1 MRKDIVLPALALAG
15 GAAGLLLR
23 IWQRVQALDPVTQLY
38 NAGAPSSLALLA
50 LAIVM
55 AVLSLALCR
64 GGREISAPEK
74 AFLCPYP
81 AYMTLM
87 TAAAM
92 AFLLAAAAGMPQF
105 MQELQA
111 WQLDSEY
118 HALPAALFLSQLGCV
133 AAAVGSLTL
142 GRSNYRLLNGPQTRI
157 WAALPAYGA
166 LPWLVAQYQNYSRDP
181 DLTHSYVPI
190 LACVCLLLALYY
202 QAACYFARPRFGR
215 CIFFAVMGV
224 FFGMTSLAD
233 GQTPFYTLACAAFV
247 LCALATL
254 TALCRCRFGPPPP
267 KRLLEDKTHEDD
279 SQAQA

>member
-38 NAGAPSSLALLA
+38 NAGTPSSLALLA

-55 AVLSLALCR
+55 AVLSLVLCR

-142 GRSNYRLLNGPQTRI
+142 GRSNYRLLTGPRPGSGPLCPPT
-157 WAALPAYGA
+157 
-166 LPWLVAQYQNYSRDP
+166 
-181 DLTHSYVPI
+181 
-190 LACVCLLLALYY
+190 
-202 QAACYFARPRFGR
+202 ARCPGWCPSIRTTPGTP
-215 CIFFAVMGV
+215 
-224 FFGMTSLAD
+224 TSP
-233 GQTPFYTLACAAFV
+233 TPMCPFWPACACCWPCTIRPPAI
-247 LCALATL
+247 LPGPALAAASSL
-254 TALCRCRFGPPPP
+254 P
-267 KRLLEDKTHEDD
+267 
-279 SQAQA
+279 